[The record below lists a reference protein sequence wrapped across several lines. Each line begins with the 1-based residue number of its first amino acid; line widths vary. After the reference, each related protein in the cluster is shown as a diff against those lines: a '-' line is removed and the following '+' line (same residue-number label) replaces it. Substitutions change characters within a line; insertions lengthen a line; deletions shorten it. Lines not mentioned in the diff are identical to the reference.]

1 MGDSCIDTSSKCLK
15 RLSSII
21 SINSEFAT
29 SCANAMVKF
38 NVNDNILNLFKNGT
52 QSGWQTIINVKSIGT
67 TSILTMPKD
76 FWTGDPGNTLNRSW
90 IVGNI
95 SYPVSSTFSTSYSF
109 NSGWNYCNSSPDTSS
124 IIRLFYR

>member
-1 MGDSCIDTSSKCLK
+1 
-15 RLSSII
+15 
-21 SINSEFAT
+21 
-29 SCANAMVKF
+29 MVKF

-52 QSGWQTIINVKSIGT
+52 QSGWQTIINVKSIGS

-76 FWTGDPGNTLNRSW
+76 FWTGDPENTLNRSW

-95 SYPVSSTFSTSYSF
+95 SYSVSSTFSTSYSF
-109 NSGWNYCNSSPDTSS
+109 TSGWNYCNSSPDTSS